1 MRLILNMNMKQELY
15 KTNLKKFK
23 ANSRVLFSNKT
34 FYFNGID
41 NYDDILIKNNLKK
54 NQKLFKFYININ
66 FQ

>member
-1 MRLILNMNMKQELY
+1 MNIKQELY
-15 KTNLKKFK
+15 KTNVKKLK
-23 ANSRVLFSNKT
+23 ANSRILFSSKT

-41 NYDDILIKNNLKK
+41 NYDDILIKDNLKK